1 MKTETFARHRYF
13 SCRHLS
19 ILVLLVSVA
28 AAASYA
34 QTLTTLLSFD
44 GTHGALPTTTLV
56 QGLDGAMYGT
66 TPGEIYRITPEGQA
80 GIVYSP
86 LATPNAL
93 VLANNGSFYGT
104 TMDYAFVTC
113 GLIGQ
118 VSCGSVF
125 SLSPRGTLTSFF
137 SFQPATEGAGP
148 STLVQAPDG
157 NFYGTTVYG
166 GANPCK
172 PWVGCGTVFKITP
185 AGQLTTLYN
194 FCSQKNCAD
203 GSFPTGLVMGSDGAF
218 YGTAYQGGETQ
229 AAGTVFRITSTGK
242 FTILHAF
249 CSLPNCADGFMPRG
263 PLALGSDGNFYGT
276 TESNGP
282 NNSNGTIFKVT
293 PTGSFTTLHIFC
305 AQTGCPD
312 GVEPNGGLIQA
323 NDGNLYGT
331 TNGGGNDLTACNFS
345 AGCGTIFKITPAG
358 ELTTLYAFDFSDG
371 LNPSAG
377 LVQRT
382 DGTFYGTTAAGGS
395 TTKVGCYYAQ
405 GCGTVFNFSTG
416 LPPFVKLV
424 SGSGKAGQT
433 IGILGQRL
441 TGTTDVSVNGMPAS
455 FAIISDTFI
464 RFVIPSGATSG
475 FVTVNTPS
483 GTLTS
488 NVTLLVR

>member
-1 MKTETFARHRYF
+1 MKTETFARNRCC
-13 SCRHLS
+13 SWRHLC
-19 ILVLLVSVA
+19 IIVLFVSA
-28 AAASYA
+28 AAVGSYA

-44 GTHGALPTTTLV
+44 GTHGALPTTSLV

-66 TPGEIYRITPEGQA
+66 TPGEIFRITPEGQA
-80 GIVYSP
+80 RIVYSP
-86 LATPNAL
+86 LQTPNAL
-93 VLANNGSFYGT
+93 LLANNGNFYVT

-113 GLIGQ
+113 GLVGQ

-125 SLSPRGTLTSFF
+125 SLSPHGTLTSLL
-137 SFQPATEGAGP
+137 SFQPSTEGAGP
-148 STLVQAPDG
+148 STLVQGPDG

-218 YGTAYQGGETQ
+218 YGTAYQSGETQ
-229 AAGTVFRITSTGK
+229 AIGTVFKITSTGK
-242 FTILHAF
+242 FTILHTF

-282 NNSNGTIFKVT
+282 NNANGTIFKVT
-293 PTGSFTTLHIFC
+293 PTGSFTTLYIFC
-305 AQTGCPD
+305 AQTRCSD
-312 GVEPNGGLIQA
+312 GAGPNGGLIQA
-323 NDGNLYGT
+323 SDGNFYGT
-331 TNGGGNDLTACNFS
+331 TYAGGNDITACNFS
-345 AGCGTIFKITPAG
+345 AGCGTIFKITPTGA
-358 ELTTLYAFDFSDG
+358 LTTLHAFDITDG
-371 LNPSAG
+371 MDPSAG

-382 DGTFYGTTAAGGS
+382 DGTFYGTTASGGS
-395 TTKVGCYYAQ
+395 TTSFGCNQAQ

-424 SGSGKAGQT
+424 SGMGKTGQT
-433 IGILGQRL
+433 IGILGQGF
-441 TGTTDVSVNGMPAS
+441 TGTTEVSVNGTPAT
-455 FAIISDTFI
+455 FAVISDTFI
-464 RFVIPSGATSG
+464 RFVIPSGGTSG
-475 FVTVNTPS
+475 FVTVDTPS

-488 NVTLLVR
+488 NVALLVR

>member
-1 MKTETFARHRYF
+1 MKTETFARHRYL
-13 SCRHLS
+13 SCRHLCT
-19 ILVLLVSVA
+19 LVLFVSVA
-28 AAASYA
+28 AVGAHA

-44 GTHGALPTTTLV
+44 GTHGALPTTSLV

-66 TPGEIYRITPEGQA
+66 TASEIYRITPDGQA
-80 GIVYSP
+80 RIVYSP
-86 LATPNAL
+86 LQTPNAL
-93 VLANNGSFYGT
+93 LLANNGNFYVS
-104 TMDYAFVTC
+104 TMDYATVTC

-125 SLSPRGTLTSFF
+125 SLSPHGTLTSLL
-137 SFQPATEGAGP
+137 SFQPSTEGAGP
-148 STLVQAPDG
+148 STLVQGPDG

-218 YGTAYQGGETQ
+218 YGTAYQSGSTQ
-229 AAGTVFRITSTGK
+229 AMGTVFKITSTGK
-242 FTILHAF
+242 FTILHTF

-263 PLALGSDGNFYGT
+263 PLVLGSDGNFYGT

-282 NNSNGTIFKVT
+282 NNANGTLFKVT

-305 AQTGCPD
+305 SQTGCAD
-312 GVEPNGGLIQA
+312 GVLPNGGLIQA
-323 NDGNLYGT
+323 NDGNFYGT
-331 TNGGGNDLTACNFS
+331 TNGGGNNLTACNFS

-358 ELTTLYAFDFSDG
+358 ALTTLYAFDFSDG

-377 LVQRT
+377 LVQGT
-382 DGTFYGTTAAGGS
+382 DGTFYGTTTAGGS
-395 TTKVGCYYAQ
+395 IINTCNQAL
-405 GCGTVFNFSTG
+405 GCGTVFSLSTG
-416 LPPFVKLV
+416 LSPFVKLV
-424 SGSGKAGQT
+424 IGVAKAGQT
-433 IGILGQRL
+433 IGVLGQGFS
-441 TGTTDVSVNGMPAS
+441 GTTGVSVNGAQAS
-455 FAIISDTFI
+455 FAVISSTFL
-464 RFVIPSGATSG
+464 RLVVPTGATSG
-475 FVTVNTPS
+475 FVTVETPN

-488 NVTLLVR
+488 NVALQVRP